1 MPTIGRDGAQLHYY
15 LDDFTDPWRGP
26 ADAIVLQHG
35 FSRSGRFWYQWPP
48 LLGREYR
55 VIRPDL
61 RGMGQSAVDEAAV
74 EQGAY
79 RPTLDTLLE
88 DLIAILD
95 DAGAGRVVYVGESF
109 GGILGMHLARARPER
124 CRALVLCNSPCRL
137 ARRESATP
145 GGSWLATMA
154 QGGIGAWSAATI
166 DYRLDTRHAPSGMK
180 EWYIAEMGRTPAA
193 IGQALHQYLD
203 TLDFG
208 PHLKEIAVPTLL
220 LTGDESPT
228 TAIEQQRFMA
238 SEIPDSRLAVWPGL
252 GHGVN
257 VIYPEWC
264 VTRLREF
271 LGERGS
277 ADAGVL

>member
-1 MPTIGRDGAQLHYY
+1 MPTIGRAGASLHYY
-15 LDDFTDPWRGP
+15 LDDFTDPWRSP

-61 RGMGQSAVDEAAV
+61 RGMGRSAVSPDD
-74 EQGAY
+74 Y
-79 RPTLDTLLE
+79 RPTLDALLD
-88 DLIAILD
+88 DLIAVLD

-109 GGILGMHLARARPER
+109 GGILGMYFAHTYPER
-124 CRALVLCNSPCRL
+124 CRALALCNSPCRL
-137 ARRESATP
+137 TRRESATP

-166 DYRLDTRHAPSGMK
+166 DYRLDTRHAPAGMK
-180 EWYIAEMGRTPAA
+180 EWYIAEMDRTPPA

-208 PHLKEIAVPTLL
+208 PRLKEIAVPTLL

-228 TAIEQQRFMA
+228 TGIEQQRFMA

-264 VTRLREF
+264 IARIREF
-271 LGERGS
+271 LGERG
-277 ADAGVL
+277 